1 MTRHLAVGRRHSMP
15 PNLNRGF
22 TLIELL
28 VVMAIIALLAALL
41 LPAVQSV
48 REAGRRTQCLN
59 NLKQIVL
66 AMHNYEGAFKVF
78 PPGLVQWTNPIPPRV
93 ALTFPEPAM
102 IQLANRLQL
111 QLNSWTYTPDW
122 GWHAAIINYMDQG
135 TINID
140 YRIAKYLDSGNNT
153 MTATVNTQYLPNL
166 IPSYVCPSAT
176 SLPTNRPHSGGF
188 APAYGTYRGCMG
200 TNMSFSSGAWT
211 ALPAGQFNGMLYPES
226 AVAMRDVSDG
236 VSSTIFVGD
245 SLYGFWSDGY
255 SCCVRVRN
263 DLNTQ
268 TNVNRNLFDDYWT
281 DIDANGNFTGLQ
293 FFSFGSAHPELC
305 CVGFVDGAV
314 KTISKKIDSNV
325 FMFLSTRNGR
335 ENIQDTSF

>member
-1 MTRHLAVGRRHSMP
+1 MTRHVVADRNSSSSRTS
-15 PNLNRGF
+15 NRGF

-28 VVMAIIALLAALL
+28 VVMAIIGVLAALL

-59 NLKQIVL
+59 NIKQIVL
-66 AMHNYEGAFKVF
+66 AMHNYESAFKLF
-78 PPGLVQWTNPIPPRV
+78 PPGLVQWTNPVPARV
-93 ALTFPEPAM
+93 ALTFPEPAV
-102 IQLANRLQL
+102 IQLANRQQL
-111 QLNSWTYTPDW
+111 QLSSWTYTPDW
-122 GWHAAIINYMDQG
+122 SWPAAIISYMDQG

-140 YRIAKYLDSGNNT
+140 YRIAKYLDVNNQ

-166 IPSYVCPSAT
+166 IPGYVCPSAT
-176 SLPTNRPHSGGF
+176 SLPSNRPYSGGF

-200 TNMSFSSGAWT
+200 TNMTFSNGTWT

-236 VSSTIFVGD
+236 VSSTIFLGD
-245 SLYGFWSDGY
+245 SLYGFWTDGY

-268 TNVNRNLFDDYWT
+268 TNVNRNLFDDYWGDYDT
-281 DIDANGNFTGLQ
+281 NNQFTGLQ
-293 FFSFGSAHPELC
+293 FFSYGSAHPELVC
-305 CVGFVDGAV
+305 MGFVDGAV